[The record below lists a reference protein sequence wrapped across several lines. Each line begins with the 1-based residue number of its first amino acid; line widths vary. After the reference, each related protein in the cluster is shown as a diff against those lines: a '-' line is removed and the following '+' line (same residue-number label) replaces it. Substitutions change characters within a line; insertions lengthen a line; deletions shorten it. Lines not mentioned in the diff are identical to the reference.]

1 MKRLIFTLGVALSFA
16 LGASGATNVVASG
29 ASAIVVPATAPQ
41 GAFANAPTGKVAVA
55 GAYYREGR
63 LVFQY
68 TANGWEVCPPSR
80 KLLIVQRLSGA
91 GTAVVSDTTGD
102 LVRLTPAYSA
112 VVFTDAS
119 APGSQV
125 SVRAEGG
132 DVTVFTAHR

>member
-29 ASAIVVPATAPQ
+29 TSAIVVPATAPQ
-41 GAFANAPTGKVAVA
+41 GAFANAPTGTVAVA

-63 LVFQY
+63 LVFQF
-68 TANGWEVCPPSR
+68 TANGWEVCPTTR
-80 KLLIVQRLSGA
+80 RLVVVQRLSGA
-91 GTAVVSDTTGD
+91 GTAVVMDGQGD

-112 VVFTDAS
+112 VVLTDAS
-119 APGSQV
+119 APLSHV

-132 DVTVFTAHR
+132 DVTISASHR